1 MITNCEVCQRHQR
14 ANQREP
20 LLNRE
25 LPARPWEKV
34 AVDFY
39 HNGMTYLLLVDYYSK
54 YVEAKKMPTTSA
66 SSVITV
72 LKDIYARFGIP
83 SEVVSDQAARQL
95 NRPASPF
102 TEVELPT
109 AHPVTPAEDD
119 GEAHIRILVPA
130 VQYVLEYLAQFHLA
144 LELCTTAANPP
155 RSVLRR
161 Q

>member
-1 MITNCEVCQRHQR
+1 MCQKENEPIDDFIAELQHIALVLNWNPPPTMKATN
-14 ANQREP
+14 A
-20 LLNRE
+20 
-25 LPARPWEKV
+25 KV
-34 AVDFY
+34 T
-39 HNGMTYLLLVDYYSK
+39 TYL
-54 YVEAKKMPTTSA
+54 
-66 SSVITV
+66 
-72 LKDIYARFGIP
+72 
-83 SEVVSDQAARQL
+83 AARQL